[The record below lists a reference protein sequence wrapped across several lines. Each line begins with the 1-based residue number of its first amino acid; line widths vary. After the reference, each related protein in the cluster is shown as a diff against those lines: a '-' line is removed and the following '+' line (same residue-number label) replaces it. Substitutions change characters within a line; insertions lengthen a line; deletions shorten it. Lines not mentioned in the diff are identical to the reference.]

1 MIASFLHSIWH
12 YQIFKSILF
21 RGGMTFLTTYF
32 IITFLMPYVIR
43 LFREKGITS
52 DFKPAS
58 NPSGKPYSGATPIM
72 GGGVLLLAILIS
84 SLLWCNLNQY
94 IIALLTIMVA
104 FGVIGAIDDMAKVIH
119 KRRIEAGEEKRQWHS
134 NKADGISGRARLV
147 AEFAVA
153 LVVVLALYLYVDI
166 DGHLVVPFVPLK
178 DWYPYLPKYFFI
190 PFMLVIIVGGANA
203 VNITDGMDSLATM
216 PLMTCALFVAAVAYI
231 GGDAEWAA
239 RLRIPHLP
247 PDLKELTVLAMAIVS
262 AGFTFLRY
270 NVPPALIYMGDLGA
284 LALGS
289 IISTMFIFVK
299 AELFLPIVGGIFVFS
314 LLSTVIQMTFFKFM
328 LVWKGRSMAERYR
341 FFLRSPYHHH
351 LQQLWTYSEQKPE
364 VESVWLL
371 FLKKLGF
378 RTLPDEEKLL
388 NPQETHSR
396 VIWLMHLKSIWLFVF
411 TVVLYFKVR

>member
-1 MIASFLHSIWH
+1 MIAAFLYSIWPYH
-12 YQIFKSILF
+12 IFKSVLF
-21 RGGMTFLTTYF
+21 RGGMTFLTTYL

-52 DFKPAS
+52 DFTSAPMTH
-58 NPSGKPYSGATPIM
+58 GKPYTGPTPIM
-72 GGGVLLLAILIS
+72 GGGILILAIVIS
-84 SLLWCNLNQY
+84 ALLWCNLNQY
-94 IIALLTIMVA
+94 IVALLTIMVA
-104 FGVIGAIDDMAKVIH
+104 FGVIGAIDDVAKVIH
-119 KRRIEAGEEKRQWHS
+119 KRRIEAGEEKRKWYS
-134 NKADGISGRARLV
+134 DKADGISGRTRLF

-178 DWYPYLPKYFFI
+178 DWYPYLPKYIFI
-190 PFMLVIIVGGANA
+190 PFMLLIIVGGANA
-203 VNITDGMDSLATM
+203 VNLTDGMDSLATM

-239 RLRIPHLP
+239 RLRIPHLSH
-247 PDLKELTVLAMAIVS
+247 DIKELTVLAMAIIS

-314 LLSTVIQMTFFKFM
+314 VLSTVIQRVFFKFM
-328 LVWKGRSMAERYR
+328 LWWKGRPMAERYR

-351 LQQLWTYSEQKPE
+351 LQQLWTYSEQKSE

-378 RTLPDEEKLL
+378 RPIPDEEKLI
-388 NPQETHSR
+388 NPKEIHSR
-396 VIWLMHLKSIWLFVF
+396 VVWLMHLKSIWLFVL
-411 TVVLYFKVR
+411 TTVLYFKVR